1 MEGGPAFSMAGETFL
16 LPHLGDPGFGNA
28 AVSLGQWLSAWLQL
42 SLKAADAHMEVTRGP
57 SKQPL
62 SRVS

>member
-1 MEGGPAFSMAGETFL
+1 MAGETFL
-16 LPHLGDPGFGNA
+16 LPHLGDPGSGNA
-28 AVSLGQWLSAWLQL
+28 ALSLGHWLSAWLQL
-42 SLKAADAHMEVTRGP
+42 RLKAADAHMEATRGP